1 MKFHTWGPEYHW
13 YWLNYIGLH
22 EMDFLGDGQKWTIY
36 YFLNS
41 VLFQV
46 IVCINIYYFVLKQ
59 HLRKNSQT
67 LGWSTNLNLCCV
79 FIVLLRLYL
88 NEEKIYI
95 SQWTNHLILNSYAKL
110 VYDKFHRQSLF
121 EYFPVLLKLII
132 YVFIY
137 KYICM
142 CVWVN
147 FLSGAVMVVIVW

>member
-1 MKFHTWGPEYHW
+1 MRSWVPLVLTKLHRSPWDGFPRRWSKVNNLLLSKFSTVSGNCVYK
-13 YWLNYIGLH
+13 YIL
-22 EMDFLGDGQKWTIY
+22 
-36 YFLNS
+36 
-41 VLFQV
+41 
-46 IVCINIYYFVLKQ
+46 FVLKQ

-121 EYFPVLLKLII
+121 EYFPVLLILII